1 MFEVMRTRFGSHLY
15 GTSTPASDLDFK
27 AVHIPDAEDILM
39 QRVRNEI
46 TVGPNK
52 KAGQKNSAGDVD
64 AQSHSL
70 QHYLQLLAEGQ
81 TGAIDMLFAPDN
93 MLLRSSH
100 IWDQVRMHK
109 DRLICKRSA
118 AFVGYCRQQ
127 ANKYGI
133 KGSRVSSVKRAAEF
147 FAEMLE
153 KYGTTAKV
161 GDVLNAVWYPYYDE
175 HTTLE
180 TKETTPGRTEDYF
193 VCCNSMVGFKNTVK
207 EAAGIYSRIF
217 EKYGERARKAQSNEG
232 IDWKALSHA
241 VRVGGEAIEL
251 LTTGNVTFPLPNATH
266 VLDIK
271 LGKLSYNQVAEEIE
285 QLLVGVEEASAKSKL
300 PAEADQDFIDH
311 LVYDEYMSAVL
322 ESAGV

>member
-133 KGSRVSSVKRAAEF
+133 KGSRVAEVKAVAEYL
-147 FAEMLE
+147 ARECSLLGTHRKVYEISAGLE
-153 KYGTTAKV
+153 LLCG
-161 GDVLNAVWYPYYDE
+161 E
-175 HTTLE
+175 HTSFEEE
-180 TKETTPGRTEDYF
+180 TTRGRKETYF
-193 VCCNSMVGFKNTVK
+193 VCCNRMVGLNNTIG
-207 EAAGIYSRIF
+207 EAYRIFNRIF
-217 EKYGERARKAQSNEG
+217 EEYGERARKAQSNEG

>member
-133 KGSRVSSVKRAAEF
+133 KGSRVAEVKAVAEYL
-147 FAEMLE
+147 ARECSLLGTHRKVYEISAGLE
-153 KYGTTAKV
+153 LLCG
-161 GDVLNAVWYPYYDE
+161 E
-175 HTTLE
+175 HTSFEEE
-180 TKETTPGRTEDYF
+180 TTRGRKETYF
-193 VCCNSMVGFKNTVK
+193 VCCNRMVGLNNTIG
-207 EAAGIYSRIF
+207 EAYRIFNRIF
-217 EKYGERARKAQSNEG
+217 EEYGERARKAQSNEG

-311 LVYDEYMSAVL
+311 LVYDEYMNAVL